1 MQHVSDRLSYN
12 PCAFKIPAGDIMP
25 TLMQRGVVA
34 LLFGASTLSAQ
45 PVIAQTA
52 SLTGPVPVAEQPASS
67 PPEYVRAGKLL
78 DVRSGKTLENQIIVI
93 RGQRIDRV
101 GPASEQPI
109 PAGAKVVDLSQATV
123 LPGLI
128 DCHTHIM
135 LADTDNSHYEE
146 YLLKDSYQYR
156 TILATL
162 NVKRDLDAGFTA
174 MRDVE
179 TEGAMYSDVDVRNA
193 INQGLIPGPRL
204 KVATRGISST
214 GGYELEG
221 YAPQVKVP
229 SGVQLVDGPYE
240 ARKAVR
246 EQFNYGADLIKMYG
260 NDRYR
265 FLPNGRI
272 LSVANFSFEEVQ
284 AIVDE
289 ARLKGLKV
297 ACHAYDGPGLHYCI
311 DAGVASIE
319 HGIQLDDEAIRKMVV
334 KGTYLVP
341 TLQVYCCALEK
352 GDLAMSGGK
361 TSRVAIH
368 EASFKKALA
377 AGVKIA
383 FGTDAGSFPHG
394 TQAIEFEWMTRY
406 GMSPLDAI
414 RAATINAADLL
425 GWADDIGALEPGKY
439 ADLIAVDGNPLSDIK
454 ELEHVK
460 FVMKGGEVVR
470 NDYVK

>member
-1 MQHVSDRLSYN
+1 MGGIMRRVLIL
-12 PCAFKIPAGDIMP
+12 CVLMCLAG
-25 TLMQRGVVA
+25 L
-34 LLFGASTLSAQ
+34 ASSRALSA
-45 PVIAQTA
+45 AD
-52 SLTGPVPVAEQPASS
+52 
-67 PPEYVRAGKLL
+67 PPIIYVRAGKLL
-78 DVRSGKTLENQIIVI
+78 DVRSGKMLSNQVIVI
-93 RGQRIDRV
+93 RGDRV
-101 GPASEQPI
+101 ERVSSSNDVPVP
-109 PAGAKVVDLSQATV
+109 PGAVVVDLSHATV

-135 LADTDNSHYEE
+135 LSDTDDSHYDEI
-146 YLLKDSYQYR
+146 LLKQSWQYR

-162 NVKRDLDAGFTA
+162 NVKRDLEAGFTA

-204 KVATRGISST
+204 KVATRGISTT
-214 GGYELEG
+214 GGYGLEG
-221 YAPQVKVP
+221 YSTQVAVP
-229 SGVQLVDGPYE
+229 IGVQTIDSPAE

-246 EQFNYGADLIKMYG
+246 EQFNYGADLIKIYG
-260 NDRYR
+260 TDRYS
-265 FLPNGRI
+265 FLPDGREV
-272 LSVANFSFEEVQ
+272 SVADFSLEEVQ

-319 HGIQLDDEAIRKMVV
+319 HGIQLDDDAIRKMVA
-334 KGTYLVP
+334 KGIYLVP
-341 TLQVYCCALEK
+341 TLYVYCCALEK
-352 GDLAMSGGK
+352 SDLAMSGGK
-361 TSRVAIH
+361 TSRLAIH
-368 EASFKKALA
+368 EVSFKKALA

-406 GMSPLDAI
+406 GMTNLDAI

-425 GWADDIGALEPGKY
+425 GW
-439 ADLIAVDGNPLSDIK
+439 SD
-454 ELEHVK
+454 
-460 FVMKGGEVVR
+460 
-470 NDYVK
+470 

>member
-1 MQHVSDRLSYN
+1 
-12 PCAFKIPAGDIMP
+12 
-25 TLMQRGVVA
+25 
-34 LLFGASTLSAQ
+34 
-45 PVIAQTA
+45 
-52 SLTGPVPVAEQPASS
+52 
-67 PPEYVRAGKLL
+67 
-78 DVRSGKTLENQIIVI
+78 
-93 RGQRIDRV
+93 
-101 GPASEQPI
+101 
-109 PAGAKVVDLSQATV
+109 
-123 LPGLI
+123 
-128 DCHTHIM
+128 M

-265 FLPNGRI
+265 FLPNGKI

-284 AIVDE
+284 SIVDE
-289 ARLKGLKV
+289 AHLKGLKV

-319 HGIQLDDEAIRKMVV
+319 HGIQLDDEAIHKMVA

-425 GWADDIGALEPGKY
+425 GSADDIGALEPGKY
-439 ADLIAVDGNPLSDIK
+439 ADLIAVDRNPLSDIRQ
-454 ELEHVK
+454 LEHVK

-470 NDYVK
+470 NDYLK

>member
-1 MQHVSDRLSYN
+1 MFTFFKR
-12 PCAFKIPAGDIMP
+12 AF
-25 TLMQRGVVA
+25 LA
-34 LLFGASTLSAQ
+34 LLLAPSCCNSAA
-45 PVIAQTA
+45 AQTA
-52 SLTGPVPVAEQPASS
+52 SLTGPVPVAQQPAHSS
-67 PPEYVRAGKLL
+67 PEYIRAGKLL
-78 DVRSGKTLENQIIVI
+78 DVRSGKILDDQVVVI
-93 RGQRIDRV
+93 SGGRIDRV
-101 GPASEQPI
+101 VPASQQQI
-109 PAGAKVVDLSQATV
+109 PPDAKVVDLSHATV

-162 NVKRDLDAGFTA
+162 NVKRDLEAGFTA

-221 YAPQVKVP
+221 YAPQVTVP

-265 FLPNGRI
+265 FLPDGKI
-272 LSVANFSFEEVQ
+272 SSVANFSFEEVQ

-289 ARLKGLKV
+289 ARLKGIKV

-319 HGIQLDDEAIRKMVV
+319 HGIQLDDEAIRKMVA

-361 TSRVAIH
+361 TSRLAIH
-368 EASFKKALA
+368 KASFQKALA

-406 GMSPLDAI
+406 GMSPLQAI
-414 RAATINAADLL
+414 RSATINAADLL
-425 GWADDIGALEPGKY
+425 GWADDLGAIEPGKY
-439 ADLIAVDGNPLSDIK
+439 ADLIAVDGNVLNDIK
-454 ELEHVK
+454 QLEHVK

-470 NDYVK
+470 NDDAK

>member
-1 MQHVSDRLSYN
+1 MSRSIERILVVVLSGGIALAT
-12 PCAFKIPAGDIMP
+12 CALAAG
-25 TLMQRGVVA
+25 
-34 LLFGASTLSAQ
+34 
-45 PVIAQTA
+45 AQTA
-52 SLTGPVPVAEQPASS
+52 QLTGPVPVAQQPDSS
-67 PPEYVRAGKLL
+67 APEYVRAGKLL
-78 DVRSGKTLENQIIVI
+78 DVRSGKMLDDQVIVI
-93 RGQRIDRV
+93 RGGRIERV
-101 GPASEQPI
+101 APAREEKI
-109 PAGAKVVDLSQATV
+109 PTGAKVVDLSQATV

-135 LADTDNSHYEE
+135 LADTDNSHYEDF
-146 YLLKDSYQYR
+146 LLKDSYQYR

-162 NVKRDLDAGFTA
+162 NVKRDLEAGFTA

-214 GGYELEG
+214 GGYALQG
-221 YAPQVKVP
+221 YAPQVTVP
-229 SGVQLVDGPYE
+229 TGVQMVDGPYE

-246 EQFNYGADLIKMYG
+246 EQFNYGADLIKIYG
-260 NDRYR
+260 TDRYS
-265 FLPNGRI
+265 FLLNGKVV
-272 LSVANFSFEEVQ
+272 SVANFSLEEIQ

-289 ARLKGLKV
+289 ARLKHIKV
-297 ACHAYDGPGLHYCI
+297 ACHAYDGPGLHDCI

-319 HGIQLDDEAIRKMVV
+319 HGIELDDEAIRTMVT

-352 GDLAMSGGK
+352 EDLAMSGGK
-361 TSRVAIH
+361 TSRMAIH
-368 EASFKKALA
+368 KTSFEKALA

-383 FGTDAGSFPHG
+383 FGSDAGSFPHG

-406 GMSPLDAI
+406 GMSPLQAI
-414 RAATINAADLL
+414 RTATLNAADLM
-425 GWADDIGALEPGKY
+425 GWADDIGAIEAGKY
-439 ADLIAVDGNPLSDIK
+439 ADMIAVDGNVLNDIK
-454 ELEHVK
+454 QLEHVK

-470 NDYVK
+470 NDYAK

>member
-1 MQHVSDRLSYN
+1 
-12 PCAFKIPAGDIMP
+12 MP
-25 TLMQRGVVA
+25 TLMQRGVIA
-34 LLFGASTLSAQ
+34 LLFGASALSAQ

-67 PPEYVRAGKLL
+67 PPEYVRTGKLL
-78 DVRSGKTLENQIIVI
+78 DVRSGKLLDNQIIVI

-179 TEGAMYSDVDVRNA
+179 TEGAMYSDVDVRKA

-229 SGVQLVDGPYE
+229 SGVQLVDGCDVGTFGHCT
-240 ARKAVR
+240 ASSSLRSASS
-246 EQFNYGADLIKMYG
+246 AT
-260 NDRYR
+260 
-265 FLPNGRI
+265 RI
-272 LSVANFSFEEVQ
+272 
-284 AIVDE
+284 
-289 ARLKGLKV
+289 R
-297 ACHAYDGPGLHYCI
+297 C
-311 DAGVASIE
+311 
-319 HGIQLDDEAIRKMVV
+319 
-334 KGTYLVP
+334 GTRR
-341 TLQVYCCALEK
+341 
-352 GDLAMSGGK
+352 S
-361 TSRVAIH
+361 
-368 EASFKKALA
+368 
-377 AGVKIA
+377 
-383 FGTDAGSFPHG
+383 
-394 TQAIEFEWMTRY
+394 
-406 GMSPLDAI
+406 
-414 RAATINAADLL
+414 
-425 GWADDIGALEPGKY
+425 
-439 ADLIAVDGNPLSDIK
+439 
-454 ELEHVK
+454 
-460 FVMKGGEVVR
+460 
-470 NDYVK
+470 

>member
-1 MQHVSDRLSYN
+1 
-12 PCAFKIPAGDIMP
+12 MP
-25 TLMQRGVVA
+25 SFMPRILFA
-34 LLFGASTLSAQ
+34 LLFAPIVPSALT
-45 PVIAQTA
+45 QTA
-52 SLTGPVPVAEQPASS
+52 SLTGPVPVAEQPPSTA
-67 PPEYVRAGKLL
+67 PEYVRAGKLL
-78 DVRSGKTLENQIIVI
+78 DVRSGKLLDNQIIVI
-93 RGQRIDRV
+93 RGQRVDRIA
-101 GPASEQPI
+101 PASEQI
-109 PAGAKVVDLSQATV
+109 PAGAKVVDLSQATI

-162 NVKRDLDAGFTA
+162 NVKRDLEAGFTA

-265 FLPNGRI
+265 FLPNGKI

-319 HGIQLDDEAIRKMVV
+319 HGIQLDDDAIHKMVA

-352 GDLAMSGGK
+352 GDLVMSGGK
-361 TSRVAIH
+361 TSRVVIH
-368 EASFKKALA
+368 EVSFKKALA

-394 TQAIEFEWMTRY
+394 TQAVEFEWMTRY
-406 GMSPLDAI
+406 GMSSLDAI
-414 RAATINAADLL
+414 RSATINAADLL
-425 GWADDIGALEPGKY
+425 GWTDDIGALESGKY
-439 ADLIAVDGNPLSDIK
+439 ADLIAVEGNVLADIK
-454 ELEHVK
+454 QLEHVK

-470 NDYVK
+470 NDYAK

>member
-1 MQHVSDRLSYN
+1 MPFFLIRI
-12 PCAFKIPAGDIMP
+12 CAKTLIATIALFAGSN
-25 TLMQRGVVA
+25 VV
-34 LLFGASTLSAQ
+34 G
-45 PVIAQTA
+45 QTA
-52 SLTGPVPVAEQPASS
+52 SLTGPVPVPQPASS
-67 PPEYVRAGKLL
+67 AIEYVRAGRLL
-78 DVRSGKTLENQIIVI
+78 DVRSGKMLNDQIIVI
-93 RGQRIDRV
+93 RGDRIDHV
-101 GPASEQPI
+101 AAAGKEAI
-109 PAGAKVVDLSQATV
+109 PATAKVIDLSHATV

-135 LADTDNSHYEE
+135 LADSDNSHYEE

-162 NVKRDLDAGFTA
+162 NVKKDLEAGFTA

-221 YAPQVKVP
+221 YAPQVTVP
-229 SGVQLVDGPYE
+229 TGVQMVDGPYE

-246 EQFNYGADLIKMYG
+246 EQFNYGADLIKIYG
-260 NDRYR
+260 TDRYK
-265 FLPNGRI
+265 FLPNGKI
-272 LSVANFSFEEVQ
+272 VSVGNFSFEEVQ

-289 ARLKGLKV
+289 ARLKGIKV

-319 HGIQLDDEAIRKMVV
+319 HGIQLDDDAIRKMVA

-352 GDLAMSGGK
+352 GDLAMTGGK

-368 EASFKKALA
+368 EASFRKALA

-394 TQAIEFEWMTRY
+394 TQAVEFGWMTRY
-406 GMSPLDAI
+406 GMYPIEAI
-414 RAATINAADLL
+414 RAATLNAADLMD
-425 GWADDIGALEPGKY
+425 WSDDIGAIEPGKY
-439 ADLIAVDGNPLSDIK
+439 ADIIAVDGNVLDDIK
-454 ELEHVK
+454 ELEHVR

-470 NDYVK
+470 NDYHR